1 LKTNQENEVEMDW
14 AYTEEGREIRT
25 RCTRLESPRILE
37 KRSPTGNVEKD
48 GDKRIGREGK
58 ELE

>member
-1 LKTNQENEVEMDW
+1 M
-14 AYTEEGREIRT
+14 

-37 KRSPTGNVEKD
+37 KRSPTGNMEKD
-48 GDKRIGREGK
+48 GDKKVGREGK